1 MDEKGESQVK
11 MSDASIKR
19 FFQKFKYETFFQN
32 SEKAI
37 FIIFLAQKWH
47 QSIIPNKKIR
57 IFVWA
62 LLLWGFYNRYLC
74 MLF

>member
-37 FIIFLAQKWH
+37 FIIFLAQK
-47 QSIIPNKKIR
+47 
-57 IFVWA
+57 
-62 LLLWGFYNRYLC
+62 
-74 MLF
+74 